1 MENIFI
7 IAGIISFIFL
17 IIKFI
22 EMRFIEKE
30 SKPLKLLIRDAIV
43 VYVSVV
49 FADFIVKQLK
59 PVIQQGGN
67 AVTVNPAVFTDNPSF

>member
-7 IAGIISFIFL
+7 IAGVISFIFL

-30 SKPLKLLIRDAIV
+30 AKPLKLLIRDTLV
-43 VYVSVV
+43 VYISVL
-49 FADFIVKQLK
+49 FANFILQQLK

-67 AVTVNPAVFTDNPSF
+67 VITVNPAVFTDNPSF

>member
-7 IAGIISFIFL
+7 IAGVISFIFL

-30 SKPLKLLIRDAIV
+30 AKPLKLLIRDTLV
-43 VYVSVV
+43 VYISVI
-49 FADFIVKQLK
+49 FANFILTQLK

-67 AVTVNPAVFTDNPSF
+67 TVTVNPAVFTDNPSF

>member
-1 MENIFI
+1 MNNIFLTAGLV
-7 IAGIISFIFL
+7 AGIFF

-30 SKPLKLLIRDAIV
+30 SKPLKLLIRDSLV

-49 FADFIVKQLK
+49 GGDFIVEQLQ
-59 PVIQQGGN
+59 PFIVGENVVLTPG
-67 AVTVNPAVFTDNPSF
+67 VFVDNPSF